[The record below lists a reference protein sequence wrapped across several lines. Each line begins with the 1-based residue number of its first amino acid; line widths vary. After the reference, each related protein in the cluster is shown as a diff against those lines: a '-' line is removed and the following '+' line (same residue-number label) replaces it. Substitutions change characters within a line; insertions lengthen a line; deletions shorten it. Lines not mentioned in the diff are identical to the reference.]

1 MKKFHE
7 DVCPILNEA
16 REKEELQDMTLAIE
30 QAGNHDL
37 HLAVE
42 IGLDDNAATLHQPSP
57 PSALDDD
64 SRPLAMTLTDIV
76 TQPDGQGQPD
86 NHLATLDERA
96 LLTASVNTEALE
108 LSYGEQ
114 IPPRDIEKEVTSP
127 SEIEEVPS
135 ASEDNNGASRV

>member
-30 QAGNHDL
+30 QARNL
-37 HLAVE
+37 HLALE
-42 IGLDDNAATLHQPSP
+42 TGLDDNAAALQQPSP

-64 SRPLAMTLTDIV
+64 SRPLAMSLTDIV

-114 IPPRDIEKEVTSP
+114 IPPRDIEKGVTSP
-127 SEIEEVPS
+127 GEIAEVPS